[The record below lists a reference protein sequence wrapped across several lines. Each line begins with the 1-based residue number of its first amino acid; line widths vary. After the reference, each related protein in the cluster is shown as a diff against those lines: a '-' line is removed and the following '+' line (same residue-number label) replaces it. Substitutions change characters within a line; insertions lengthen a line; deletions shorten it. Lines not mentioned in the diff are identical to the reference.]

1 MVLVFFFL
9 FNLFSKSF
17 PLLLIYLPH
26 LLMHLPWCL
35 FFLVSLSLFVSQDFR
50 YKPLIFLEKIVPLR
64 TCMLDPR
71 FAAFLITIF
80 HDVFHQRILHF
91 LPQIWPSYELFP
103 FRFFIFV
110 YLLFCELS
118 IFGKLLY
125 VYLVSLIPSIW
136 TEIDRREWAQ
146 RGTWYNSISL
156 LLCAHHSFCRFSC
169 ARKFSKST
177 KLLHEP
183 KPNHIIFSLSLSLS
197 HFDGGM
203 RNVSYWNRLH
213 DYIFHYYSIVKKR
226 YIWL

>member
-1 MVLVFFFL
+1 MSSIRFAWLSLTPCTESQRWRERERVFCFPTWFWLEFMVLVFFFL

-103 FRFFIFV
+103 FRFFIF
-110 YLLFCELS
+110 
-118 IFGKLLY
+118 
-125 VYLVSLIPSIW
+125 
-136 TEIDRREWAQ
+136 
-146 RGTWYNSISL
+146 
-156 LLCAHHSFCRFSC
+156 
-169 ARKFSKST
+169 
-177 KLLHEP
+177 
-183 KPNHIIFSLSLSLS
+183 
-197 HFDGGM
+197 
-203 RNVSYWNRLH
+203 
-213 DYIFHYYSIVKKR
+213 
-226 YIWL
+226 